1 MLEGCRHDGELGE
14 WIDLVSSFW
23 WRGRSGVGPLD
34 DDDDGE
40 MLMGDPTS
48 RPAVGRGY
56 LTEIEC
62 DLLKDK
68 GACR

>member
-14 WIDLVSSFW
+14 WIDLVSSFG

-40 MLMGDPTS
+40 MLMPIQLVDQQWGGDS
-48 RPAVGRGY
+48 S
-56 LTEIEC
+56 
-62 DLLKDK
+62 LK
-68 GACR
+68 